1 MYIRT
6 QDRDT
11 LINFNKFHEVF
22 LDRESFKIFARY
34 FCLDK
39 KITVTLGRYD
49 DLETAEKEYED
60 ILASLIY
67 EENVVVHE
75 VE

>member
-22 LDRESFKIFARY
+22 LDRESFEIFARY
-34 FCLDK
+34 FCVDK

-60 ILASLIY
+60 ILESLCD
-67 EENVVVHE
+67 EEVMIHE

>member
-11 LINFNKFHEVF
+11 LINFDKFHEVF
-22 LDRESFKIFARY
+22 LDREGLKIFARY
-34 FCLDK
+34 FCVDK

-60 ILASLIY
+60 ILESLCD
-67 EENVVVHE
+67 EEVMIHE

>member
-11 LINFNKFHEVF
+11 LINFDKFHEVF
-22 LDRESFKIFARY
+22 LDRESFMIFARY
-34 FCLDK
+34 FCVDK

-60 ILASLIY
+60 ILESLCD
-67 EENVVVHE
+67 EEVMIHE